1 MVNENL
7 RVFVHLTSCC
17 RIVVCVHVH
26 IVKLILLKPKPDM
39 RSLFFLA
46 GHSARKNANKRMQK
60 NANKFD
66 YWRHA
71 KTDQILFL
79 ASTFLLFKALL
90 VEKNIIKMFQEIT
103 SLKSSILFWLCF
115 LMEIKC
121 L

>member
-1 MVNENL
+1 MVYENL

-90 VEKNIIKMFQEIT
+90 VEKKYHKNV
-103 SLKSSILFWLCF
+103 SRNY
-115 LMEIKC
+115 
-121 L
+121 